1 MQARRSTM
9 YKYETHLHT
18 SPVSRCA
25 RATVEETLN
34 FYISQGYDGIFITN
48 HYPTRG
54 FSCDAD
60 ASYEDVINR
69 LFSDYEAAVSL
80 AEKANIKVFFG
91 VEISLDGTDFLIY
104 GPDKKF
110 YLQNPQLEDMPMRR
124 RLDFLMS
131 AGALVIQA
139 HPFREANYI
148 DHIRLFPRSV
158 HSIEIFNACRTDFEN
173 QMAEQYA
180 ENYGLFKFAG
190 SDNHVA
196 GKIKRLAGMEF
207 DTPLSDEQDFAKR
220 IIAGEGRIF
229 TKNNT

>member
-1 MQARRSTM
+1 M

-25 RATVEETLN
+25 KATVEETLN

-48 HYPTRG
+48 HYPKRG

-60 ASYEDVINR
+60 ASYENVINH

-80 AEKANIKVFFG
+80 AEKSNIKVFFG

-131 AGALVIQA
+131 EGALVIQA

-158 HSIEIFNACRTDFEN
+158 HGIEIFNACRTDFEN

-196 GKIKRLAGMEF
+196 GKIKRLAGVEF
-207 DTPLSDEQDFAKR
+207 DTPLSNEQDFAKR

>member
-1 MQARRSTM
+1 M

-80 AEKANIKVFFG
+80 TEKANIKVFFG

-104 GPDKKF
+104 GLDKKF

-131 AGALVIQA
+131 EGALVIQA

-158 HSIEIFNACRTDFEN
+158 HGIEIFNACRTDFEN

>member
-1 MQARRSTM
+1 M

-104 GPDKKF
+104 GLDKKF

-131 AGALVIQA
+131 EGALVIQA

-158 HSIEIFNACRTDFEN
+158 HGIEIFNACRTDFEN
-173 QMAEQYA
+173 EMAAQYCK
-180 ENYGLFKFAG
+180 NYGLIPFAG

-196 GKIKRLAGMEF
+196 GGLKRFGGMATEEPIRDVGEF
-207 DTPLSDEQDFAKR
+207 IELVLSKAAKPFIRDENR
-220 IIAGEGRIF
+220 IRLL
-229 TKNNT
+229 